1 MKHADCA
8 VLLADCPQYPG
19 FTFRPAEQLTCSTG
33 GDPTLVNQGES
44 HPAKAFIECQSRS
57 TCRGFNA
64 HMTDGLLACYHTA
77 ETFKTEYAA
86 PVTVSGYKSCYGV
99 YVKNNTAPPGE

>member
-1 MKHADCA
+1 
-8 VLLADCPQYPG
+8 
-19 FTFRPAEQLTCSTG
+19 
-33 GDPTLVNQGES
+33 
-44 HPAKAFIECQSRS
+44 
-57 TCRGFNA
+57 
-64 HMTDGLLACYHTA
+64 MTDGLLACYHTA